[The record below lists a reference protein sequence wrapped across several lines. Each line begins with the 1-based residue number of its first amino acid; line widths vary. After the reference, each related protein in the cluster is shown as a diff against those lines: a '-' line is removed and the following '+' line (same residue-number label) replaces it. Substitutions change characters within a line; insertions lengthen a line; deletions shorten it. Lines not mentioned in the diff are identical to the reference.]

1 MYLNGSYFTMHGV
14 NRHDS
19 DPRHGRAVSMERVR
33 RDLEMMKRH
42 NINAV
47 RTSHYPNDPRFYEMC
62 DELGLMVMAETDLEC
77 HGFENVGDIALIT
90 DDPAWEVPYVDRIE
104 RHVMQQ
110 RNHVSIVMWS
120 LGNESGFGCN
130 FRAAAER
137 CRQLDPSRPVHYEE
151 DRFGESVDV
160 LSTM

>member
-77 HGFENVGDIALIT
+77 HGFENVGDNRT
-90 DDPAWEVPYVDRIE
+90 HHR
-104 RHVMQQ
+104 
-110 RNHVSIVMWS
+110 
-120 LGNESGFGCN
+120 
-130 FRAAAER
+130 
-137 CRQLDPSRPVHYEE
+137 
-151 DRFGESVDV
+151 
-160 LSTM
+160 